1 MVEYIWI
8 RAGWDGK
15 YWLLTP
21 RRNLK
26 LKITEIRGVA
36 RIFQKGEGGGGHTVY
51 SPVLILPPEYCR
63 LFA

>member
-15 YWLLTP
+15 YWLWTP

-36 RIFQKGEGGGGHTVY
+36 RIFKRGRGGGSHC
-51 SPVLILPPEYCR
+51 VLTSFN
-63 LFA
+63 FAT

>member
-36 RIFQKGEGGGGHTVY
+36 RIFQKGEGGGHTVY

>member
-15 YWLLTP
+15 YWLWTP

-36 RIFQKGEGGGGHTVY
+36 RIFKRGRGGGHTVY

>member
-15 YWLLTP
+15 YWLWTP

-36 RIFQKGEGGGGHTVY
+36 RIFQKGEGGGGSHC
-51 SPVLILPPEYCR
+51 VLTSFN
-63 LFA
+63 FAT